1 MSNCTD
7 GSIGCDETHLACSWH
22 TSPWT
27 FPLMMTGVHWPLRLY
42 CDHSWV
48 KSISPHLGQ
57 HQDCDISTI
66 SDQLT
71 RFFCLRFTLLRGL
84 GSLPILTLIATF
96 DSLST
101 LRYYDM
107 SNYDAY
113 TRTSPFLTIFDPSLL
128 VLDCDLSSYFWM
140 RVALA
145 VLPREPL
152 SWRHCTMSR
161 WANLMSTYPASS
173 LWPLLLFGHDNYC

>member
-1 MSNCTD
+1 MMSQYKPKLAATLLLLPHCCHQPQWYCTFGPLKGNSPD
-7 GSIGCDETHLACSWH
+7 LSESINSLPMSVNRSYRYTPPGMIWL
-22 TSPWT
+22 
-27 FPLMMTGVHWPLRLY
+27 
-42 CDHSWV
+42 
-48 KSISPHLGQ
+48 
-57 HQDCDISTI
+57 
-66 SDQLT
+66 
-71 RFFCLRFTLLRGL
+71 FFCFGFTLLRGL

-96 DSLST
+96 DSLSP

-113 TRTSPFLTIFDPSLL
+113 TRTSPFWTIFDPSLL

-145 VLPREPL
+145 VLAREPP
-152 SWRHCTMSR
+152 SWRHCAMSR
-161 WANLMSTYPASS
+161 WANLMSTYPTSS